1 MSASLEEQGTTE
13 NGPPTFGLAV
23 VHCPRAPPSSHPCS
37 PLTLTVGSREGGKR
51 KKKGKKNQLQGTCK
65 EGELECKTSRKLSP
79 CRRCRTKILTPLT
92 DSFTSFTIITAHTSN
107 LLYAQGEVCY
117 ALALLTNNVRRN
129 VRRRYPG
136 RRHTWGAS
144 ASRGLHTT
152 PQCTVERARG
162 RLDQRRRDGPDAAVI
177 VVAPHACARLQPT
190 LRLRERARPAF
201 EACSCER

>member
-65 EGELECKTSRKLSP
+65 EGEFECKTSRKLSP

-107 LLYAQGEVCY
+107 LLYARREVC
-117 ALALLTNNVRRN
+117 
-129 VRRRYPG
+129 
-136 RRHTWGAS
+136 
-144 ASRGLHTT
+144 
-152 PQCTVERARG
+152 
-162 RLDQRRRDGPDAAVI
+162 
-177 VVAPHACARLQPT
+177 
-190 LRLRERARPAF
+190 
-201 EACSCER
+201 